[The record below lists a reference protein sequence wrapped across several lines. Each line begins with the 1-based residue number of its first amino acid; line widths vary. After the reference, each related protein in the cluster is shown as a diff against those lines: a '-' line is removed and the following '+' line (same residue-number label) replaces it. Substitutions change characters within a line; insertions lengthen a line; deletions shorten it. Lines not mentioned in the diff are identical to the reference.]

1 MRHGMLCVAVCV
13 AVSIVICVTKP
24 VEENAE
30 RVETKKS
37 GDSIESPL

>member
-1 MRHGMLCVAVCV
+1 MRHGMRRGMLCV
-13 AVSIVICVTKP
+13 AVSIVICVAKP